1 MFELKHPHS
10 PIIVPTHAHGMN
22 NCVHIYSFHLSLES
36 RVTVKVSSL
45 PPQTTTDEIEAY
57 FEKQGDNIEVLSTVN
72 LGNGN
77 AKVELSG
84 INSEGIHYITHSGCE
99 MHAVVCINQICVL
112 EVSQFYH
119 LIHMIK
125 IIPQHS
131 NGEFT

>member
-1 MFELKHPHS
+1 MRLHYLQQLYTYLF
-10 PIIVPTHAHGMN
+10 
-22 NCVHIYSFHLSLES
+22 CVLYHHSFHLSLES

-99 MHAVVCINQICVL
+99 KHAVSIRFVFWKFP
-112 EVSQFYH
+112 SFA
-119 LIHMIK
+119 
-125 IIPQHS
+125 
-131 NGEFT
+131 T